1 MLGSRSGSTRRLIQL
16 CIGYFISYVA
26 TGVLVK
32 VFTGG
37 IRQPKMSEVAYLMN
51 NTLGSSLLCVAVV
64 LLFGWLGLKSARKV
78 RVLGVEVPSEVR
90 YIIPSGICTAVIIPA
105 TTMLYLLPI
114 SVMVAMVIMRGCVI
128 IISRAVDAIQI
139 RQGIL
144 RKKVYA
150 EENWAVVFALLAVG
164 SQIMLIPIM
173 ARLAAAGVDV
183 SRFGINVKALAGSF
197 DFVHHPLAMAI
208 LSSYVVAYSLR
219 IYIMN
224 FFKNTRPRGVEQD
237 NRGFFAVEQIAA
249 SATMLVVGFLVVQG
263 PVWFGWTNPAVVE
276 FRAAAFQP
284 DLPALLAGAP
294 YALVAFF
301 SVFLF
306 MFHGRTATFAG
317 LVNRLTSLLAG
328 TTATVLLAWWF
339 GLRPPAI
346 TDWVSLGFILVAV
359 GFLSRAERRRV
370 AEPDAPAALSPAATP
385 GVGGAVPLPAPR
397 KLH

>member
-224 FFKNTRPRGVEQD
+224 FFKNTRARGVPLD
-237 NRGFFAVEQIAA
+237 NKGFFAYEQIAA
-249 SATMLVVGFLVVQG
+249 SLTMILGCLVFFLIAGVPGQAD
-263 PVWFGWTNPAVVE
+263 PRLLDFHAAVV
-276 FRAAAFQP
+276 AP
-284 DLPALLAGAP
+284 SVPAILSGIP
-294 YALVAFF
+294 YGMVAFF

-306 MFHGRTATFAG
+306 MFKGRTATFAG
-317 LVNRLTSLLAG
+317 VVNRLVSLLAG
-328 TTATVLLAWWF
+328 TAATLLLF
-339 GLRPPAI
+339 VFFRTSPPKLQ
-346 TDWVSLGFILVAV
+346 DWASFLFILIAV
-359 GFLSRAERRRV
+359 WFLTRAEKLRTAEMV
-370 AEPDAPAALSPAATP
+370 AAPEADAPVPARPA
-385 GVGGAVPLPAPR
+385 GG
-397 KLH
+397 